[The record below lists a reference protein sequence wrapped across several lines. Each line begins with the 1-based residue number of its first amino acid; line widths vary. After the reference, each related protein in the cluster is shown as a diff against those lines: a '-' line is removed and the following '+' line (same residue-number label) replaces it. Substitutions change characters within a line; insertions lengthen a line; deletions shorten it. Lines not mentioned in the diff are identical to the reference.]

1 MTRATLNRTL
11 RRVYLLL
18 GMVLAISL
26 ASRFADR
33 IPGIAGTPIETAGR
47 DLYEFL
53 RDMALVLV
61 TVVAAYLAN
70 VFQKRSNFVESL
82 EEEWRGIV
90 RMKSAL
96 YTFCEKPYAS
106 TDDYL
111 AAFCRISES
120 IDNMRIVYRNVG
132 ETDEL
137 IGLYPFAPLHD
148 MRRSLQSIDPRKGRE
163 IPAEERELAR
173 DAILQSFYA
182 LRESFLEELD
192 IDEPDHPLLASG
204 TARRLKK
211 TGATASATRLEQ
223 GQTEGYAS
231 HNAPRRADVDTFLA
245 RLLAEERQKLKAV
258 LRVGDARAE
267 GLGDEQRA
275 DNDAQHGDGDRVS

>member
-1 MTRATLNRTL
+1 MTRASLNRTL

-33 IPGIAGTPIETAGR
+33 IPGIAGTPIETAAR

-82 EEEWRGIV
+82 EEEWRNMV

-96 YTFCEKPYAS
+96 WTFCEKKHAS
-106 TDDYL
+106 TDEYL
-111 AAFCRISES
+111 ATFCRVSES

-132 ETDEL
+132 ETDDL

-148 MRRSLQSIDPRKGRE
+148 MRRALQSIDPRKGRT
-163 IPAEERELAR
+163 IPDEERALAR
-173 DAILQSFYA
+173 DAILQSFTA

-211 TGATASATRLEQ
+211 SGATAWAKRNEAR
-223 GQTEGYAS
+223 QTERYAT
-231 HNAPRRADVDTFLA
+231 HDAPRRADVDTYLNG
-245 RLLAEERQKLKAV
+245 LLTEEREK
-258 LRVGDARAE
+258 R
-267 GLGDEQRA
+267 
-275 DNDAQHGDGDRVS
+275 